1 MKRILTLM
9 LALALCIALAL
20 PAAAAETGKGGAS
33 LADWEY
39 RLEKDEGAVILTKY
53 VGTEKN
59 VTVPAAFRLGGRTYD
74 TVLYSNT
81 AFRANTNIT
90 SVTLE
95 DVGFYENSMRT
106 LFAECT
112 ALTAVDLSAVDT
124 SDVTNMSY
132 VFYGCTA
139 LKTLDLSA
147 LDTGRVT
154 TMRGMFSNCN
164 RLSGLT
170 GYENWDT
177 GSLVEMYQTFNRVGY
192 SVSAGTP
199 FTIDLSR
206 WDLDQVQNTGW
217 CFQTC
222 RAQSILLPDNLAV
235 MSAGFLNHAI
245 RYAGTTFTVPAGVR
259 KIGYAHTIY
268 DFATNDF
275 VEFRVAEGNTC
286 YQAIDGILYS
296 ADGTEMLAVPRSKP
310 FENGVY
316 EIPEGVTFLGE
327 LSFSRNYNI
336 HTLVLPDSYVL
347 RYVPVYDPEYIVY
360 EDTGNLNAGTN
371 LSIAIYCYTGITHYA
386 VKDSNPRYASQNG
399 VIYSGDM
406 THVVA
411 VPARYNEP
419 LNIPEG
425 VTHWDYAAMW
435 ADGSTTVDN
444 LMANCA
450 GVTIPASLTVI
461 SDDQREML
469 NRIHLSRKDG
479 DNPFTISLAEGNTAF
494 CLDDDGCLRAAQVI
508 ITEQPRDWAGLMG
521 EYPNISVKAQGEDLT
536 YRWYYRDA
544 DSTVFKPSSDT
555 DDTYDAYPL
564 SPMRDGREVYC
575 VVTDGEGNF
584 VTSESAFMRL
594 DLPEDSTPLEILAQP
609 QDWSG
614 AEGEY
619 PDISVLAQGDGLTY
633 QWYCRDVGGS
643 VFYASSEKDDT
654 YDAYPMAP
662 SRDGRE
668 VYCVVTDCYGRSVR
682 SGSAFMRMT
691 PPAQTTTLKITAQPQ
706 DWTGYA
712 GEYPHISVAAQ
723 GDGLRYQW
731 YYRDAGK
738 TRFSASSERDST
750 YDSYPISEER
760 NGRELYC
767 VVTDRY
773 GNTAASAHAFMYL
786 AAQEDHPGFAV
797 TAQPQDWYGY
807 LGDYPDISVAAV
819 GEGLTYRWYY
829 RDAGA
834 AAFQLSSDADDTYD
848 SYPLTPDRA
857 GREVYCVISDANGHR
872 LTSETAVMD
881 FAALPA
887 GYSGPTIT
895 AQPKTWTGAAGEY
908 VNIFVTAQGEGLT
921 YQWYYRDAGT
931 KDFRKSNE
939 TDAAYDSYRMED
951 MRDGREVYCVVT
963 DRYGRSVKS
972 DRAFMYAETT

>member
-1 MKRILTLM
+1 MKRILTVL
-9 LALALCIALAL
+9 LALAICLTLVL
-20 PAAAAETGKGGAS
+20 PIAAAEAEKGGAS

-53 VGTEKN
+53 VGTDKV
-59 VTVPAAFRLGGRTYD
+59 VTVPASFRLGGQTYD
-74 TVLYSNT
+74 TVVFPGT

-90 SVTLE
+90 SVTLG

-112 ALTAVDLSAVDT
+112 ALTTVDLSAVDT
-124 SDVTNMSY
+124 SEVTNMSY

-139 LKTLDLSA
+139 LKALDLSS

-192 SVSAGTP
+192 SVSASTP

-222 RAQSILLPDNLAV
+222 RAQSILLPDNLAI

-245 RYAGTTFTVPAGVR
+245 RYAGTSFTVPAGVKR
-259 KIGYAHTIY
+259 IGYAHTIY

-275 VEFRVAEGNTC
+275 VEFRVAEGNTA

-296 ADGTEMLAVPRSKP
+296 ADGTEMLAVPRNKA
-310 FENGVY
+310 FEGGVY

-336 HTLVLPDSYVL
+336 HTLILSDSYEL
-347 RYVPVYDPEYIVY
+347 RYVPVYDPEYILY

-371 LSIAIYCYTGITHYA
+371 LSIAIYCYTGITHYG
-386 VKDSNPRYASQNG
+386 VKESNPRYASKDG
-399 VIYSGDM
+399 VIYSKDM

-411 VPARYNEP
+411 VPARYDEP

-425 VTHWDYAAMW
+425 VTHWDREAMW

-444 LMANCA
+444 LMNNCA
-450 GVTIPASLTVI
+450 GVTIPASLSVI
-461 SDDQREML
+461 SEDQRAML
-469 NRIHLSRKDG
+469 NRIHLSRRDG
-479 DNPFTISLAEGNTAF
+479 DNPFPITLAEDNTAF
-494 CLDDDGCLRAAQVI
+494 TLDEDGCLRAAQII
-508 ITEQPRDWAGLMG
+508 ITEQPQDWAGYLG
-521 EYPNISVKAQGEDLT
+521 EYPDISVKAQGEDLT
-536 YRWYYRDA
+536 YQWFYRDA
-544 DSTVFKPSSDT
+544 GSSVFKPSSDR
-555 DDTYDAYPL
+555 DDTYDSYPL
-564 SPMRDGREVYC
+564 TPARDGREVYC
-575 VVTDGEGNF
+575 VVTDGAGHS
-584 VTSESAFMRL
+584 VQSESAFMRL
-594 DLPEDSTPLEILAQP
+594 DLPEDSTELAILEQP
-609 QDWSG
+609 QDWTG

-619 PDISVLAQGDGLTY
+619 PSISVLAQGDGLTY

-643 VFYASSEKDDT
+643 VFYASSDKDDT
-654 YDAYPMAP
+654 YDSYPMAP

-668 VYCVVTDCYGRSVR
+668 LYCVVTDRYGRSVR
-682 SGSAFMRMT
+682 SESAFMRMSPSGEAAELT
-691 PPAQTTTLKITAQPQ
+691 ITAQPQ
-706 DWTGYA
+706 DWYGTA
-712 GEYPHISVAAQ
+712 GEYPHISVTAQ

-738 TRFSASSERDST
+738 TQFLLSSDRDNT
-750 YDSYPISEER
+750 YDSYPMTAAR
-760 NGRELYC
+760 DGRELYC

-773 GNTAASAHAFMYL
+773 GNRVTSAHAFMRM
-786 AAQEDHPGFAV
+786 AAESTEITI
-797 TAQPQDWYGY
+797 TAQPQNWYGY
-807 LGDYPDISVAAV
+807 LGDYPSICVTAAGEGLTYAWYYRDAGSASFKLSSDRDDTYDSYPLTADRAGREV
-819 GEGLTYRWYY
+819 YCVVTDAQGNHVTSATAVMDFAAPPAGDSGPAITAQPKTWIGATGEYVNIFVTASGEGLTYRWYY

-834 AAFQLSSDADDTYD
+834 KDFKLSS
-848 SYPLTPDRA
+848 
-857 GREVYCVISDANGHR
+857 
-872 LTSETAVMD
+872 
-881 FAALPA
+881 
-887 GYSGPTIT
+887 
-895 AQPKTWTGAAGEY
+895 
-908 VNIFVTAQGEGLT
+908 
-921 YQWYYRDAGT
+921 
-931 KDFRKSNE
+931 E
-939 TDAAYDSYRMED
+939 TDAAYDSYKMEN

-963 DRYGRSVKS
+963 DRYGRSVTS
-972 DRAFMYAETT
+972 DHAFMYAET